1 MTSAASVSPAWVMWL
16 ITLELTTLCLIAIHV
31 LSRGCMSKC
40 VIPHMLTSAFYHFF
54 LHCELDI
61 FLLIFQPP
69 WMGPPLLPKI
79 LRHCSVKPGRP
90 KLDSRFVLDVNV
102 MDGTLM
108 APSTPFTKIWRMR
121 NNGNLIW
128 PKGTQLMWIGGDRF
142 SKSASVEIEVA

>member
-1 MTSAASVSPAWVMWL
+1 MGNVADYIRIDHPVSRR
-16 ITLELTTLCLIAIHV
+16 H
-31 LSRGCMSKC
+31 
-40 VIPHMLTSAFYHFF
+40 PHPFKGMHEQVCSPSYVNFCFLPFF
-54 LHCELDI
+54 FACELDI

-128 PKGTQLMWIGGDRF
+128 PKGTQLMWIGGDKF
-142 SKSASVEIEVA
+142 SESDSVEIEVA